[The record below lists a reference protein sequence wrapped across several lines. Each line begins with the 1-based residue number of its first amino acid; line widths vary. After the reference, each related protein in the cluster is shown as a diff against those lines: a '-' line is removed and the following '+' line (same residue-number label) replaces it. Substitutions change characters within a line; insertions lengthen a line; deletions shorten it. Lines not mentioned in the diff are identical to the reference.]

1 MRSLVTEIDMN
12 PSDGFYNYKVEFA
25 VKNEEATSTVI
36 CMMVYMDDNFLNE
49 ICDVPHLST
58 ETLLFLHVFKR
69 LNQLPE
75 HSDKFSVWSARASV
89 SSLVM
94 PPPVGTLCR
103 SGQQFVSLTNPIM
116 KYEAVRG
123 VTGSGDTAVASSN
136 GFYIDDSPPVFDP
149 EVMSAFFYYDVGQGE
164 STPVKFQKSNDTIK
178 CIWKCDDKESDIVEN
193 FWAIGTSPGA
203 TDIQNFTSTGQSI
216 AGINNKLE
224 GILEHDQ
231 TYYASFICSNGA
243 GLNTTYIDTGGV
255 IVKLIPP
262 DVDSVN
268 NTIPGT
274 SHFTEEVYPKESLQQ
289 QDPNSVGFTFT
300 KSEDPSVN
308 RYDLCVGSEEETD
321 DIIPCTWVGYNM
333 SGSAEIK
340 DGALWING
348 VEVRKLSDLKPYQ
361 DYTNTNSSASN
372 GFTMPVGQ
380 QMFVTMRLCNKAM
393 LCTNKSLGVV
403 VITNSDSVVATS
415 TNGSAI
421 EEKLSITSRKRAAA
435 ELDIQTPSGLAAG
448 QAIVVT
454 KLSESDLSKDY
465 RSDASID
472 FVSYIQNPATSRD
485 MAERL
490 LYKSLVYT
498 PCLDCFGDEE
508 INILLK
514 ENQSNTDIPPAS
526 SHVTINVHIQ
536 PINDPPVV
544 FLTLNGS
551 SLLNKDPTEDVIV
564 LLEAIN
570 DFNSNDSRLWRARIG
585 AFDVEQSDT
594 LKLVLSN
601 TIDFNLSVM
610 EESRQV
616 PQLFKDCN
624 SSDGM
629 RPTMMPCSD
638 NFTQNL
644 PHPAPEL
651 SWLTYII
658 EFTQPKNVFGNFTV
672 GLYFEDSSN
681 QTSLPIN
688 IKFGVMEMPCHN
700 NGTCQATGI
709 YPCEDTHRTHS
720 FDAYYRCVCRGGY
733 QGKYCTEDVNECLSD
748 PCVPPFVCYNDLDS
762 YRCACPSDNPH
773 CELVLWMGV
782 VIALIVVIILVLGA
796 IGLYRY
802 RKQRGPPYIEMQYKK
817 FYQRHRKTSFKPLI
831 PGLLGQE
838 DFSPS
843 NTRRNSLRN
852 RRVAPEPILTTD
864 AVVSAGPKDREYI
877 EEYFNTPTDSDT
889 PIQGTTSLKENR
901 RGSTP
906 SNEDLASSPGSPAPT
921 EDTRENGVQSPVDPN
936 LFTTRLAWKSDVD
949 EENCEEQSEV

>member
-1 MRSLVTEIDMN
+1 MQYWEISSRTCKHLPPEEQEVYDPVRQTMSVKVCNTHTDNKVDTKTRRRRAVTLTDYYEKETMFILSLTSASIYNSAPVLDSQTQVNIMEDSGTLHYQLSAVDEEGDHIVFSLLNQTERGKVSLT
-12 PSDGFYNYKVEFA
+12 SDGF
-25 VKNEEATSTVI
+25 
-36 CMMVYMDDNFLNE
+36 
-49 ICDVPHLST
+49 
-58 ETLLFLHVFKR
+58 
-69 LNQLPE
+69 
-75 HSDKFSVWSARASV
+75 
-89 SSLVM
+89 
-94 PPPVGTLCR
+94 
-103 SGQQFVSLTNPIM
+103 
-116 KYEAVRG
+116 
-123 VTGSGDTAVASSN
+123 
-136 GFYIDDSPPVFDP
+136 
-149 EVMSAFFYYDVGQGE
+149 
-164 STPVKFQKSNDTIK
+164 
-178 CIWKCDDKESDIVEN
+178 
-193 FWAIGTSPGA
+193 
-203 TDIQNFTSTGQSI
+203 
-216 AGINNKLE
+216 
-224 GILEHDQ
+224 
-231 TYYASFICSNGA
+231 
-243 GLNTTYIDTGGV
+243 
-255 IVKLIPP
+255 
-262 DVDSVN
+262 
-268 NTIPGT
+268 
-274 SHFTEEVYPKESLQQ
+274 
-289 QDPNSVGFTFT
+289 
-300 KSEDPSVN
+300 
-308 RYDLCVGSEEETD
+308 
-321 DIIPCTWVGYNM
+321 
-333 SGSAEIK
+333 
-340 DGALWING
+340 
-348 VEVRKLSDLKPYQ
+348 
-361 DYTNTNSSASN
+361 
-372 GFTMPVGQ
+372 
-380 QMFVTMRLCNKAM
+380 
-393 LCTNKSLGVV
+393 
-403 VITNSDSVVATS
+403 
-415 TNGSAI
+415 
-421 EEKLSITSRKRAAA
+421 
-435 ELDIQTPSGLAAG
+435 
-448 QAIVVT
+448 
-454 KLSESDLSKDY
+454 
-465 RSDASID
+465 
-472 FVSYIQNPATSRD
+472 
-485 MAERL
+485 
-490 LYKSLVYT
+490 LVYT

-514 ENQSNTDIPPAS
+514 ENQTSTDIPPAS
-526 SHVTINVHIQ
+526 SHVTINIHIQ

-601 TIDFNLSVM
+601 TIDFNISVM

-644 PHPAPEL
+644 PHPAPEM

-688 IKFGVMEMPCHN
+688 IKFGIMEMPCHN

-782 VIALIVVIILVLGA
+782 VIALIVIIILVLGA

-802 RKQRGPPYIEMQYKK
+802 RKQRGKEYLIKKSSSELSLPSVLESDQDDYTESEEEEFGAREDDTHSPAPKINWAVNLDDDNYSEEDETFVHPPPILHSPPYIEMQYKK

-877 EEYFNTPTDSDT
+877 EENFNTPIASDT
-889 PIQGTTSLKENR
+889 PIQGTTTLKESR

-921 EDTRENGVQSPVDPN
+921 EDTRENGVQSPVDPDH
-936 LFTTRLAWKSDVD
+936 FTTRLAWKSDVD